1 MTGPAAFSGG
11 RILGAAG
18 AAVEKTL
25 DLLFPPSLY
34 CICCG
39 NLIDGTRTYNLCD
52 HCMAHIRWDG
62 GPAREAGGMK
72 TLRCVQYGIY
82 ERTLIFSLKYNRK
95 TWIARDIA
103 KICADR
109 LALAEADSGL
119 EFDLIVPVPLYREKE
134 RKRGFNQAALIGRH
148 LGRQLHKPCLERAL
162 IRRSDTRPM
171 RGLSP
176 EERKENVQGKFVLD
190 SRFAGQLQGR
200 RVLLFDDFYTTGSTA
215 AACRDALLAAEPAEV
230 SFLAFAAK

>member
-1 MTGPAAFSGG
+1 MTGPAADGSV
-11 RILGAAG
+11 RLLKTAADT
-18 AAVEKTL
+18 AEKGL

-39 NLIDGTRTYNLCD
+39 NLIDESRTYNLCD

-62 GPAREAGGMK
+62 SPAREIGGMK

-103 KICADR
+103 RICADR
-109 LALAEADSGL
+109 LALADMD
-119 EFDLIVPVPLYREKE
+119 FDLIVPVPLYREKE

-162 IRRSDTRPM
+162 IRKSDTRPM

-176 EERKENVQGKFVLD
+176 EERKENVRGNFVLD
-190 SRFAGQLQGR
+190 DRFSGQIEGR
-200 RVLLFDDFYTTGSTA
+200 KVLLFDDFYTTGSTA
-215 AACRDALLAAEPAEV
+215 AACREALLAGKPEEV

>member
-1 MTGPAAFSGG
+1 MTGLLRTAAS
-11 RILGAAG
+11 AAG
-18 AAVEKTL
+18 KAM
-25 DLLFPPSLY
+25 DLLYPPSLY

-39 NLIDGTRTYNLCD
+39 NLIDETRTYDLCD
-52 HCMAHIRWDG
+52 HCMEHMRWDG
-62 GPAREAGGMK
+62 AEPRDIGGMK

-103 KICADR
+103 AICADR
-109 LALAEADSGL
+109 LALARLDFGMD
-119 EFDLIVPVPLYREKE
+119 FDLIVPVPLHRDKE
-134 RKRGFNQAALIGRH
+134 RQRGFNQAALIGRH
-148 LGRQLHKPCLERAL
+148 LGRRMDKPCLEHAL
-162 IRRSDTRPM
+162 IRTADTRPM

-176 EERKENVQGKFVLD
+176 EERKENVRGKFALD
-190 SRFAGQLQGR
+190 HRFDGQIAGK

-215 AACRDALLAAEPAEV
+215 AACRQALEEAGPAEV